1 MTPVGTQVPETHF
14 FVKSHNSFTEFRDL
28 VRVFDWKE
36 VFAQNDS
43 NKAYGLFLRYILA
56 CYDLA
61 FQPVAQQRNSRKVRK
76 PWIDQ
81 QLLKRIKK
89 KNSMY
94 HSFVRTRDPNLLLEF
109 KKYRNKL
116 QSDLK
121 TAKLRYYE
129 RLFEDIRNDP
139 KKIWETVNVITGRK
153 KSTQS
158 HVARLNGRRVESA
171 EMAIAMNR
179 HFIKAGAYISEVDED
194 KRSAILEQS
203 QLPNSIFLSPTNA
216 SEVQTFILKL
226 KNNVASGIDGI
237 APLPVKHIASE
248 ISEVLAFIINLTLST
263 GVFPQKLKVAR
274 VRPIHKGGG
283 DDQLSNYRPISV
295 LTVFSKIF
303 EDVIHNRLTN
313 FFNTHKVI
321 SPYQYGFQKN
331 K

>member
-1 MTPVGTQVPETHF
+1 
-14 FVKSHNSFTEFRDL
+14 
-28 VRVFDWKE
+28 
-36 VFAQNDS
+36 
-43 NKAYGLFLRYILA
+43 
-56 CYDLA
+56 
-61 FQPVAQQRNSRKVRK
+61 
-76 PWIDQ
+76 
-81 QLLKRIKK
+81 
-89 KNSMY
+89 MY

-237 APLPVKHIASE
+237 LLLKLVK
-248 ISEVLAFIINLTLST
+248 F
-263 GVFPQKLKVAR
+263 
-274 VRPIHKGGG
+274 
-283 DDQLSNYRPISV
+283 
-295 LTVFSKIF
+295 
-303 EDVIHNRLTN
+303 
-313 FFNTHKVI
+313 
-321 SPYQYGFQKN
+321 
-331 K
+331 